1 VLSHR
6 GGESTRIFREV
17 AGLGKE
23 LQGLRELVGARSTAE
38 TAMIFD
44 YENWWAAEYRPGP
57 SAELHYLEEV
67 KRYYRALFE
76 LNVAVDILPCQADL
90 APYRLLVAPHLY
102 MLKPGL
108 AERIEQ
114 FVARGGIFLTTFF
127 SGIVDESDGVFPGG
141 YPGPL
146 SRVLGL
152 VVEEFDALNP
162 GMNNSLTVTSSSE
175 LPPGEYSSDLWCDV
189 VRLDSAKALAVF
201 EQDYYAGGPALTEN
215 RYGKGRAFYVAT
227 RPEQGFL
234 RMLARHL
241 CQAAGIT
248 PVVRVPEGVELI
260 SRLKGESEYLFVL
273 NHNDRAVELEWET
286 DRLQVFLRARASGS
300 PRLLAPKELLLL
312 KQKGSVR
319 AD

>member
-1 VLSHR
+1 
-6 GGESTRIFREV
+6 
-17 AGLGKE
+17 
-23 LQGLRELVGARSTAE
+23 
-38 TAMIFD
+38 
-44 YENWWAAEYRPGP
+44 
-57 SAELHYLEEV
+57 
-67 KRYYRALFE
+67 
-76 LNVAVDILPCQADL
+76 
-90 APYRLLVAPHLY
+90 
-102 MLKPGL
+102 
-108 AERIEQ
+108 
-114 FVARGGIFLTTFF
+114 
-127 SGIVDESDGVFPGG
+127 
-141 YPGPL
+141 
-146 SRVLGL
+146 
-152 VVEEFDALNP
+152 
-162 GMNNSLTVTSSSE
+162 
-175 LPPGEYSSDLWCDV
+175 V

-286 DRLQVFLRARASGS
+286 DRLQVLLRARASGS